1 MSKSIVSMC
10 TGIISISK
18 STLSMCTGIISISKS
33 ILSMCTGIFSIS
45 KGILRSSMLGLL
57 IFCTLTAGCTWQ
69 AQVRERDSR
78 IQRADQVAERR
89 HQAFRDMTA
98 SNKQRRQLQRVS
110 RPWIV
115 GSSVPLAKEV
125 KLPPALR
132 EKVDTTLMYASGK
145 ADLVTLAE
153 RITHATG
160 IPVRVRPDALLPAEQ
175 FLPRLSG
182 TSVPSQVASPWQA
195 SFGRGKQPLSKLLD
209 TISRRLGVNWRF
221 VTDHIEFYRTQTR
234 VFDVRSLTLSSQAD
248 VKLGR
253 SASAKTGGFENTSKT
268 SLQSSSQHLAESIR
282 ARLEPFLTR
291 AGTLV
296 VHDASA
302 HSIVVTDIPE
312 VLDAIAQFIDRE
324 NRSMTR
330 RVRLVFEEITVMAH
344 DHVEFGIDWEA
355 VFSGVKVAASLASPV
370 GVSNPSLGRA
380 GVSLSHPSMETSR
393 LLLKAVAKYGKVLR
407 HATIPVLTL
416 NRRPV
421 THAVRT
427 TFSYIDKVQAGTQPG
442 ASLRAD
448 GLTPTTSISQKEET
462 VGAFLTLVPDAQEDG
477 QILLSVAYDNTVAQ
491 PIKTVTFGSA
501 TGKVDIQQITIDGN
515 GTVQQ
520 VALRSGQP
528 MLIAGFE
535 KNHQSTSN
543 NRVLPGAPLLAG
555 GSEKAE
561 MDRVATLILVRALV
575 EEGI

>member
-1 MSKSIVSMC
+1 MIIPVIRYRLGCIVMA
-10 TGIISISK
+10 
-18 STLSMCTGIISISKS
+18 STLCS
-33 ILSMCTGIFSIS
+33 
-45 KGILRSSMLGLL
+45 
-57 IFCTLTAGCTWQ
+57 GCAWQ
-69 AQVRERDSR
+69 TQVRERESQ
-78 IQRADQVAERR
+78 IQQGNEDVSRR
-89 HQAFRDMTA
+89 HRSFREAATA
-98 SNKQRRQLQRVS
+98 GKNRLKAQRVS

-115 GSSVPLAKEV
+115 GPSVPLAKEV

-132 EKVDTTLMYASGK
+132 EKVDTTLMYAAGK

-182 TSVPSQVASPWQA
+182 SIVPAPVASPWQA
-195 SFGRGKQPLSKLLD
+195 SFGRGKQPLSRMLD
-209 TISRRLGVNWRF
+209 MIARRLGVSWRY

-234 VFDVRSLTLSSQAD
+234 VFDVRSLSLASQSEI
-248 VKLGR
+248 KLGR
-253 SASAKTGGFENTSKT
+253 SAMAKSGGFENTSRT
-268 SLQSSSQHLAESIR
+268 SLQSSTQNPADSIR

-291 AGTLV
+291 AGNLV
-296 VHDASA
+296 AHDGSA
-302 HSIVVTDIPE
+302 HSVVVTDIPE
-312 VLDAIAQFIDRE
+312 VLEAIANFIDRE
-324 NRSMTR
+324 NRSLTR
-330 RVRLVFEEITVMAH
+330 RVRLVFEEITVMTH

-355 VFSGVKVAASLASPV
+355 VFAGVNLAASLSSPV
-370 GVSNPSLGRA
+370 SAANPSIAKA
-380 GVSLSHPSMETSR
+380 GINIAHHSMETSR

-407 HATIPVLTL
+407 HATIPVMTL

-427 TFSYIDKVQAGTQPG
+427 TFSYIDKVQASAQQG
-442 ASLRAD
+442 AGLRPDSIVPAA
-448 GLTPTTSISQKEET
+448 TISQKEET
-462 VGAFLTLVPDAQEDG
+462 VGAFLTLVPDAQDDG

-491 PIKTVTFGSA
+491 PIKTVTFGAAS
-501 TGKVDIQQITIDGN
+501 GKVDIQQITIDGN

-520 VALRSGQP
+520 VALRAGQP

-543 NRVLPGAPLLAG
+543 NRLLPGAPLLAG
-555 GSEKAE
+555 GAERAE
-561 MDRVATLILVRALV
+561 MDRVAMLILVRAQV

>member
-10 TGIISISK
+10 PGIMSISKGIISISK
-18 STLSMCTGIISISKS
+18 G
-33 ILSMCTGIFSIS
+33 F
-45 KGILRSSMLGLL
+45 LRSSMLALL
-57 IFCTLTAGCTWQ
+57 MICSLATGCAWQ
-69 AQVRERDSR
+69 AQVRERETR
-78 IQRADQVAERR
+78 IQQADQDVERR
-89 HQAFRDMTA
+89 YQAFRDVAA
-98 SNKQRRQLQRVS
+98 SNRQRRQLQRVS

-115 GSSVPLAKEV
+115 GSSIPLAKEV

-132 EKVDTTLMYASGK
+132 EKVDTTLMYAAGK

-182 TSVPSQVASPWQA
+182 STVPSQVASPWHA

-209 TISRRLGVNWRF
+209 MISRRLGVSWRY

-253 SASAKTGGFENTSKT
+253 SASAKTGGFENTSRT
-268 SLQSSSQHLAESIR
+268 SLQSSAKHHTESIR

-291 AGTLV
+291 AGNMV

-312 VLDAIAQFIDRE
+312 VLDAIAQFIERE

-355 VFSGVKVAASLASPV
+355 VFSGVKLAASLASPV
-370 GVSNPSLGRA
+370 GISNPSLAKA

-407 HATIPVLTL
+407 HATIPVMTL

-427 TFSYIDKVQAGTQPG
+427 TFSYIDKVQAGTQAG
-442 ASLRAD
+442 AGQRAD
-448 GLTPTTSISQKEET
+448 ALMPTTSISQKEET

-501 TGKVDIQQITIDGN
+501 SGKVDIQQITIDGN

-535 KNHQSTSN
+535 KHHQSTSN

-555 GSEKAE
+555 GSERTE

>member
-1 MSKSIVSMC
+1 MSNVAVPLKL
-10 TGIISISK
+10 GA
-18 STLSMCTGIISISKS
+18 L
-33 ILSMCTGIFSIS
+33 L
-45 KGILRSSMLGLL
+45 MLGMLA
-57 IFCTLTAGCTWQ
+57 TGCAWQ
-69 AQVRERDSR
+69 KQLRERESLIEQAGKDAS
-78 IQRADQVAERR
+78 RR
-89 HQAFRDMTA
+89 HQLFKDNA
-98 SNKQRRQLQRVS
+98 SGKQKRLQSQRVT

-115 GSSVPLAKEV
+115 GSAIPLAKDV

-160 IPVRVRPDALLPAEQ
+160 IPVRIRPDALLPTEQ

-182 TSVPSQVASPWQA
+182 STITAPVASPWQA
-195 SFGRGKQPLSKLLD
+195 SFGRGKQPLSNMLD
-209 TISRRLGVNWRF
+209 MISRRLGVSWRY

-234 VFDVRSLTLSSQAD
+234 VFDVRSLTLTSQAD

-253 SASAKTGGFENTSKT
+253 SASAKSGGFENTSRT
-268 SLQSSSQHLAESIR
+268 SLQSSAQSHAESIR
-282 ARLEPFLTR
+282 VRLEPFLTR
-291 AGTLV
+291 AGNLV

-312 VLDAIAQFIDRE
+312 VLDAISHFIERE
-324 NRSMTR
+324 NKSMTR
-330 RVRLVFEEITVMAH
+330 RIRLVFEEITVMAH
-344 DHVEFGIDWEA
+344 EHVDVGIDWEA
-355 VFSGVKVAASLASPV
+355 VFSGVRLAASLASPV
-370 GVSNPSLGRA
+370 GVSSPSVAKA
-380 GVSLSHPSMETSR
+380 GISLANLSMETSR
-393 LLLKAVAKYGKVLR
+393 LLLKAVSKYGKVLR
-407 HATIPVLTL
+407 HATIPVVTL

-427 TFSYIDKVQAGTQPG
+427 TFSYIDKVQAGMQSG
-442 ASLRAD
+442 VGLRTESSAQ
-448 GLTPTTSISQKEET
+448 TTSVSQKEET
-462 VGAFLTLVPDAQEDG
+462 VGAFLTLVPDAQDDG
-477 QILLSVAYDNTVAQ
+477 QILLSVAYDNTVAH
-491 PIKTVTFGSA
+491 PIKTVTFDGAS
-501 TGKVDIQQITIDGN
+501 GKVDIQQITIDGN

-543 NRVLPGAPLLAG
+543 HKVLPGAPLLTG
-555 GSEKAE
+555 GAEKTE

>member
-1 MSKSIVSMC
+1 MINDTFALRVGAVLMFC
-10 TGIISISK
+10 MFTTG
-18 STLSMCTGIISISKS
+18 C
-33 ILSMCTGIFSIS
+33 
-45 KGILRSSMLGLL
+45 
-57 IFCTLTAGCTWQ
+57 AWQ
-69 AQVRERDSR
+69 KQMRERESR
-78 IQRADQVAERR
+78 IDQAGQDASRR
-89 HQAFRDMTA
+89 HQLFKDNA
-98 SNKQRRQLQRVS
+98 SGKQKRLASQRVS
-110 RPWIV
+110 RPWVV
-115 GSSVPLAKEV
+115 GSSVPLAKDV

-160 IPVRVRPDALLPAEQ
+160 IPVRVRPDALLPAEH
-175 FLPRLSG
+175 FLPRLGGSG
-182 TSVPSQVASPWQA
+182 VPSQVASPWQA
-195 SFGRGKQPLSKLLD
+195 SFSRGKQPLSKILD
-209 TISRRLGVNWRF
+209 TISRRLGVSWRY

-253 SASAKTGGFENTSKT
+253 SASAKSGGFENTSRT
-268 SLQSSSQHLAESIR
+268 SLQSSTQSHAESIR
-282 ARLEPFLTR
+282 VRLEPFLTR
-291 AGTLV
+291 AGNLV

-312 VLDAIAQFIDRE
+312 VLDAISHFIERE
-324 NRSMTR
+324 NKSMTR
-330 RVRLVFEEITVMAH
+330 RIRLVFEEITVMAH
-344 DHVEFGIDWEA
+344 EHVDVGIDWEA
-355 VFSGVKVAASLASPV
+355 VFSGVRLAASLASPV
-370 GVSNPSLGRA
+370 GVSSPSVAKA
-380 GVSLSHPSMETSR
+380 GISLAHPSMETSR
-393 LLLKAVAKYGKVLR
+393 LLLKAVSKYGKVLR
-407 HATIPVLTL
+407 HATIPVMTL

-427 TFSYIDKVQAGTQPG
+427 TFSYIDKVQAGMQSG
-442 ASLRAD
+442 VGLRTESSAQ
-448 GLTPTTSISQKEET
+448 TTSVSQKEET
-462 VGAFLTLVPDAQEDG
+462 VGAFLTLVPDAQDDG
-477 QILLSVAYDNTVAQ
+477 QILLSVAYDNTVAH
-491 PIKTVTFGSA
+491 PIKTVTFDGTS
-501 TGKVDIQQITIDGN
+501 GKVDIQQITIDGN

-543 NRVLPGAPLLAG
+543 HKVLPGAPLLTG
-555 GSEKAE
+555 GAEKTE

>member
-1 MSKSIVSMC
+1 MNIPVIRSRLGNVLIVSTLC
-10 TGIISISK
+10 TG
-18 STLSMCTGIISISKS
+18 C
-33 ILSMCTGIFSIS
+33 
-45 KGILRSSMLGLL
+45 
-57 IFCTLTAGCTWQ
+57 AWQ
-69 AQVRERDSR
+69 AQVRERESL
-78 IQRADQVAERR
+78 IQQGSEDVARR
-89 HQAFRDMTA
+89 HQFFREAATGGKHRLKA
-98 SNKQRRQLQRVS
+98 QRVT

-115 GSSVPLAKEV
+115 GPAVPLAKEV

-132 EKVDTTLMYASGK
+132 EKVDTTLMYAAGK

-182 TSVPSQVASPWQA
+182 SIAPAPVASAWQA
-195 SFGRGKQPLSKLLD
+195 TFGKGKQPLSQMLD
-209 TISRRLGVNWRF
+209 VISRRLGVNWRY

-234 VFDVRSLTLSSQAD
+234 AFDVRALSLTSQSD
-248 VKLGR
+248 IKLGR
-253 SASAKTGGFENTSKT
+253 SAPAKTGGFENTSRT
-268 SLQSSSQHLAESIR
+268 SLQSPLQNQGESIR

-291 AGTLV
+291 GGNLV
-296 VHDASA
+296 VHDGAA
-302 HSIVVTDIPE
+302 HSVVVTDIPE
-312 VLDAIAQFIDRE
+312 VLDAIANFIDRE

-330 RVRLVFEEITVMAH
+330 RIRLVFEEITVVTH

-355 VFSGVKVAASLASPV
+355 VFSGVKMAASLSSPV
-370 GVSNPSLGRA
+370 GVVNPSTAKA
-380 GVSLSHPSMETSR
+380 GISMAHQSMETSR
-393 LLLKAVAKYGKVLR
+393 LMLKAIAKYGKVLR
-407 HATIPVLTL
+407 HSTIPVMTL

-427 TFSYIDKVQAGTQPG
+427 TFSYIDKVQASTQQG
-442 ASLRAD
+442 VSLRPE
-448 GLTPTTSISQKEET
+448 TVVPTTSVSQKEET
-462 VGAFLTLVPDAQEDG
+462 VGAFLTLVPDAQDDG

-491 PIKTVTFGSA
+491 PLKTLTFGGA

-555 GSEKAE
+555 GAEKTE
-561 MDRVATLILVRALV
+561 MDRVATLILVRAQV